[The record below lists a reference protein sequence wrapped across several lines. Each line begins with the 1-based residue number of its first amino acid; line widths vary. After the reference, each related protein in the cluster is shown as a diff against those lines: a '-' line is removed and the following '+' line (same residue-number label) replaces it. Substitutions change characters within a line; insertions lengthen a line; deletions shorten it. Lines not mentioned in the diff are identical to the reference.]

1 MVPNEKEFDLGE
13 SILKDSLNMKRNE
26 GGVKWISSRVEL
38 KGKIVKILLLDEEG
52 GKNFVK
58 RSSFNL
64 SIGI

>member
-38 KGKIVKILLLDEEG
+38 KGKIVKILLLDE
-52 GKNFVK
+52 
-58 RSSFNL
+58 RSA
-64 SIGI
+64 G